1 MTWWTRCTS
10 WFRASRLAHKQLWG
24 NLVLLLGTLAYPFLV
39 YFSLG
44 HFEPRWLAL
53 LLVGLALI
61 RLLAGRTMSSWA
73 MVAITLPLAALAWLG
88 NALMP
93 IKLYPVAVNGLMLVL
108 FSWTLLNPP
117 SAIERLARLREP
129 DLPGKAVV
137 YTRQVTQVWCL
148 FFVVNGGIAL
158 TTAYWGS
165 EAAWALYNGLI
176 SYVLMGVLAAVEWL
190 VRRRVRRSDV

>member
-1 MTWWTRCTS
+1 
-10 WFRASRLAHKQLWG
+10 LAHKQFWG

-44 HFEPRWLAL
+44 RFEPRWLAL

-61 RLLAGRTMSSWA
+61 RLLAGRSMSSWG
-73 MVAITLPLAALAWLG
+73 MVFVTLPLAGLAWLG

-93 IKLYPVAVNGLMLVL
+93 IKLYPVAVNGLMLAL
-108 FSWTLLNPP
+108 FAWTLFNPP
-117 SAIERLARLREP
+117 SAVERLARLREP
-129 DLPGKAVV
+129 DLPRRAVV

-148 FFVVNGGIAL
+148 FFLVNGSVAL
-158 TTAYWGS
+158 ATAYWGS

-190 VRRRVRRSDV
+190 VRRRVRRGES